1 MVGRKQFADMNYEV
15 KFKIQ
20 NNKRC
25 DLTGF
30 EEVKTAG
37 MFDPGWGI
45 NLLFHDIFEHFFE
58 FSKVFSTK
66 ELSQSGECVALGIR
80 AYFDSCSGLVNRYA
94 AYNKYH
100 GIEWNSWST
109 ILGQVHETKVEEDQK
124 YPNDFNF
131 THLKKWKKTNDFKG
145 MCETYNEYYD
155 VKEFYNNIETAF
167 SYGYW
172 LGEHLF
178 KDRIWLIEDFCEN
191 LKQFLIAT
199 DLENRDPYEMYPLDI
214 DQLSFN
220 VKVGSKE
227 IVGRFG
233 NGVVVS
239 DSIYYGKSL
248 QKWENKFELQYEY

>member
-25 DLTGF
+25 ELTGF

-45 NLLFHDIFEHFFE
+45 NLLFHDIFEHRE
-58 FSKVFSTK
+58 FCKEYSTK
-66 ELSQSGECVALGIR
+66 ELSQAGECVAMGIR
-80 AYFDSCSGLVNRYA
+80 TYLYSCSGLVHHYA
-94 AYNKYH
+94 GYNKYQ
-100 GIEWNSWST
+100 GIEWNTWNT
-109 ILGQVHETKVEEDQK
+109 ILLQVAETKREEDGK
-124 YPNDFNF
+124 YPNNFNY
-131 THLKKWKKTNDFKG
+131 THLKQWKKTNEFQG
-145 MCETYNEYYD
+145 MCEAYNENYHVEELYED
-155 VKEFYNNIETAF
+155 IETAV

-178 KDRIWLIEDFCEN
+178 KDRIHLIGDFCEN
-191 LKQFLIAT
+191 LKQFLIHT
-199 DLENRDPYEMYPLDI
+199 DMESRDPYDTHPLDI

-233 NGVVVS
+233 NGIVVS
-239 DSIYYGKSL
+239 DSKEYRKSV
-248 QKWENKFELQYEY
+248 QQWERKFELAYL